1 MSKKVGKNISRNLN
15 DKYSQKLLDHAKQ
28 SATDAF
34 KTTSKRAI
42 QATGEATGGL
52 TGNKIAYKITK
63 FSKTSEQNNSETVT
77 SENDKEIPKER
88 KNYQNERNTRKKGKK
103 LLMI

>member
-1 MSKKVGKNISRNLN
+1 MN
-15 DKYSQKLLDHAKQ
+15 DKYSQKLRDHAKQ
-28 SATDAF
+28 SATEAF

-42 QATGEATGGL
+42 QATGGL
-52 TGNKIAYKITK
+52 TGNKIAYKITN
-63 FSKTSEQNNSETVT
+63 FSKNSQQNNSETVT